1 MKVVCPFDPMEMT
14 DVLLDNLS
22 NNIEIVSRKEST
34 EDHISV

>member
-1 MKVVCPFDPMEMT
+1 
-14 DVLLDNLS
+14 LLDNLS